1 MVAAEIAATSPHR
14 VDKLVLIAPIGLW
27 RDDHPVPDI
36 SGIPPSVAAVA
47 RLRRSARA
55 RSSPPCPAPDPT
67 DPESLF
73 RASQTM
79 ASILQFIWPLPD
91 KGLSKRLYRLTAPT
105 LLVWGAQDGLVHPA
119 YGEDFRELIAGSR
132 LEVVDGAGHM
142 PQLEQAETTIG
153 LITDFLVS
161 RRVSSD

>member
-1 MVAAEIAATSPHR
+1 MFADPESPLVAA
-14 VDKLVLIAPIGLW
+14 L
-27 RDDHPVPDI
+27 
-36 SGIPPSVAAVA
+36 
-47 RLRRSARA
+47 
-55 RSSPPCPAPDPT
+55 PAPDPT

-119 YGEDFRELIAGSR
+119 YGEDFQELIAGSR
-132 LEVVDGAGHM
+132 LEVVDGAGHI
-142 PQLEQAETTIG
+142 PQLEQAEATIG
-153 LITDFLVS
+153 LITDFLCASLRAVRSQLSTATPTVS
-161 RRVSSD
+161 AAAKQHHTK